1 MTLHKKYKINE
12 NGKDYVIGDLHGCY
26 DLLAD
31 KMYEI
36 GFNKKVDRLFS
47 VGDLIDRG
55 SKSLECLRLATED
68 WFFPVQGNHEDM
80 MLSAVLD
87 GKNVDLWLVNGG
99 DWYIK
104 LALDEQLIVKEL
116 CQIIRETMPY
126 SITVETENGDIGICH
141 AQPPSID
148 WKNAVKPDERD
159 IKIMLW
165 SRSWIADG
173 KQDRVDFIYKTYHG
187 HTPKEVVTIA
197 NTNFIDTGA
206 FFTGKLTMAEL
217 K

>member
-1 MTLHKKYKINE
+1 MSLHKKYEKNE
-12 NGKDYVIGDLHGCY
+12 KGKDYIIGDLHGCY
-26 DLLAD
+26 DLLIE

-36 GFNKKVDRLFS
+36 GFDKKIDRLFS

-55 SKSLECLRLATED
+55 SKSLDCLKLIHET

-80 MLSAVLD
+80 MLSVVLD
-87 GKNVDLWLVNGG
+87 NESPNLWLMNGGEWSLSVNGDELSG
-99 DWYIK
+99 
-104 LALDEQLIVKEL
+104 LAFRV
-116 CQIIRETMPY
+116 RESVPY
-126 SITVETENGDIGICH
+126 SITVETKNGDIGICH

-148 WKNAVKPDERD
+148 WRNAVDPDEKD

-165 SRSWIADG
+165 SRSWIIDKEQNG
-173 KQDRVDFIYKTYHG
+173 VDFIYKTFHG
-187 HTPKEVVTIA
+187 HTPDEIVNIA

-206 FFTGKLTMAEL
+206 FYTGKLTLLEL

>member
-1 MTLHKKYKINE
+1 MVLHKKYEINE
-12 NGKDYVIGDLHGCY
+12 KGKDYIIGDLHGCY
-26 DLLAD
+26 DLLVE

-55 SKSLECLRLATED
+55 SNSLECLKLIFEP

-87 GKNVDLWLVNGG
+87 NESPNLWLMNGG
-99 DWYIK
+99 EWSLSVDRDK
-104 LALDEQLIVKEL
+104 LSGLAFRV
-116 CQIIRETMPY
+116 RESIPY

-141 AQPPSID
+141 AQPPSVD
-148 WKNAVKPDERD
+148 WKNAVEPDERD

-165 SRSWIADG
+165 SRSWIAD
-173 KQDRVDFIYKTYHG
+173 QYQEPVLNVYKTFHG
-187 HTPKEVVTIA
+187 HTPDSVEIIE

-206 FFTGKLTMAEL
+206 FYTGNLTIREL

>member
-1 MTLHKKYKINE
+1 MALHKKYEINE
-12 NGKDYVIGDLHGCY
+12 KGKDYVIGDLHGCY
-26 DLLAD
+26 DLLTE

-36 GFNKKVDRLFS
+36 GFDKKKDRLFS

-55 SKSLECLRLATED
+55 SKNLECIRLITED
-68 WFFPVQGNHEDM
+68 WFYPVQGNHEDM

-104 LALDEQLIVKEL
+104 LALDEQLMVKEL

-126 SITVETENGDIGICH
+126 SITVEAKNGDIGICH

-148 WKNAVKPDERD
+148 WKNAVEPDERD

-165 SRSWIADG
+165 SRSWITD
-173 KQDRVDFIYKTYHG
+173 QYQEPVSNIYKTFHG
-187 HTPKEVVTIA
+187 HTPASIEVIE
-197 NTNFIDTGA
+197 NTNFIDTVA
-206 FFTGKLTMAEL
+206 FYTGNLTIVEL